1 MNTIDEKILS
11 KIKKCLA
18 LSQSSEPHEAAA
30 AMRQA
35 QKLMEL
41 HGVSQADIGRADIG
55 EAEVKSKVSV
65 SRIKDWELK
74 LLNLVAKSFGCKLI
88 WFRSSSYST
97 DVFGKYILIGLK
109 SQVQLAQYTADVMQ
123 RKLIKARGQFVSGF
137 SDRLPR
143 KSKTIEA
150 DGFCH
155 GWVKAVSALVHEF
168 ALGAETKALIE
179 AEVQSRATG
188 KAPVQRRAAGQMG
201 LNAGFE
207 AGQGESIH
215 RPMGQNTYAKLSHV

>member
-1 MNTIDEKILS
+1 MTTIDEKILN

-18 LSQSSEPHEAAA
+18 LGQSSEPHEAAA

-35 QKLMEL
+35 QKLMEM

-65 SRIKDWELK
+65 SRVKDWELR
-74 LLNLVAKSFGCKLI
+74 LLNLVAKSFGCKLL
-88 WFRSSSYST
+88 WSSGSSYND
-97 DVFGKYILIGLK
+97 DVFGKYVLIGLK

-123 RKLIKARGQFVSGF
+123 RKLVKARGQFVNSLPF
-137 SDRLPR
+137 NYPR

-168 ALGAETKALIE
+168 AVGEETKALIE
-179 AEVQSRATG
+179 AEVQSRSTG
-188 KAPVQRRAAGQMG
+188 KVGVQRRAAGSMG

-207 AGQGESIH
+207 AGKGESIH
-215 RPMGQNTYAKLSHV
+215 RPMGQTTYAKLAHM